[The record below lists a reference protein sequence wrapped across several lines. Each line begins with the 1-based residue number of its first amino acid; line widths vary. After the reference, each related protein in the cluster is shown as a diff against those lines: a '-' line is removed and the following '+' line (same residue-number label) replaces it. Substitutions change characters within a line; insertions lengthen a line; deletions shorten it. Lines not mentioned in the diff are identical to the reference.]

1 MVHDDSDGVVGPA
14 RLHLVAGPLQ
24 VGGAPPGDVDGGA
37 ALAELEGDAP
47 PDAAAR
53 PGDQRHAAVQ
63 GGRSH
68 LSRAGGRCDGS
79 QSLRAEHSLGNEGKL
94 CMWQVRK
101 SLGCY
106 CSLSCVHGK
115 CTTGVWRG
123 VALECTLWHPCV
135 FTSESDI

>member
-1 MVHDDSDGVVGPA
+1 MVHDDSDGVAGPA

-53 PGDQRHAAVQ
+53 PRDQGHAAVQ

-68 LSRAGGRCDGS
+68 LLLSREGGRCDGS
-79 QSLRAEHSLGNEGKL
+79 QSLRESTHT
-94 CMWQVRK
+94 V
-101 SLGCY
+101 
-106 CSLSCVHGK
+106 
-115 CTTGVWRG
+115 
-123 VALECTLWHPCV
+123 LE
-135 FTSESDI
+135 